1 MKHLRDIKGNHEIN
15 KPKQQQQQQQQQK
28 KTKKVK

>member
-1 MKHLRDIKGNHEIN
+1 MKHLRDIKGNHETN
-15 KPKQQQQQQQQQK
+15 KPKQQQQQQ